1 MKDKLE
7 GLLDF
12 VSIVIV
18 IAAWI
23 AAFWFFA

>member
-1 MKDKLE
+1 MKNF
-7 GLLDF
+7 LLHL
-12 VSIVIV
+12 SELIALLIL